1 MGLLTPSTRMC
12 LTVKLTLLKKDIT
25 IMTGDFL
32 SSILLYLVLI
42 VIAAILLVLF
52 LSRSSGRGRRPS
64 AHTKALLK
72 KLFSQEK
79 EER

>member
-1 MGLLTPSTRMC
+1 
-12 LTVKLTLLKKDIT
+12 
-25 IMTGDFL
+25 MTGDFL